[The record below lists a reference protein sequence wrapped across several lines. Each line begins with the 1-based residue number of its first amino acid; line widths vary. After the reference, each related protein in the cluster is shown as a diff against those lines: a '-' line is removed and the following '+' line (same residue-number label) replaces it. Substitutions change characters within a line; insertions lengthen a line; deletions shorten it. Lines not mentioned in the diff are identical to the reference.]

1 MRLSQLF
8 GQTLRQPPAD
18 AVLSSHRLLLR
29 AGMIRSLTGGGY
41 AYLPLGWRVIQ
52 KIERAFRQAMDTLGG
67 QEIYLPALQPG
78 ELWQASGRLER
89 ASASLLHFRDHSGR
103 HYVLAPSDEEALSDL
118 LHREI
123 HSHRQLPLL
132 VYHIQPR
139 FYDEPHP
146 GDGLFRT
153 REFLSADAYSL
164 HASATDPASKPSEQG
179 FDSFYRRMLN
189 AYTTIYRKCEIE
201 ALAVKADAGEAGA
214 GDAHAFV
221 VLHDGGDETV
231 LLCTACDY
239 AANAARATFQK
250 GQAPVEPLGEVQEI
264 ATPGCKTIA
273 ALAAFVGV
281 PEQRT
286 LKAVFYADR
295 WGKVTIVVIRGDLE
309 VNEVKLTNA
318 LGSAELH
325 PATEDELLTAGI
337 VAGYASPVGLSGVRV
352 VADDSIR
359 SGVNF
364 VAGANREG
372 YHLLNVNYPR
382 DFAVDLLADI
392 ALARGGHPCPR
403 CGNELREK
411 RAIEVG
417 RLSKPG
423 TYFSQVTGATY
434 LNEQGQAQPLVMG
447 AYHLPLG
454 RLMAAIVEQHHDEH
468 GIVWPTSVAPY
479 QVHLIALGLDQ
490 EAIAAQAGSL
500 YENLLARGYEV
511 LFDDRNESAG
521 VKFNDADLIGIP
533 LRLTISSRS
542 LQRGGVEAKLRWER
556 EAHIVAIDE
565 VEAEIEKTSRRS

>member
-8 GQTLRQPPAD
+8 GNTLRQPPAD
-18 AVLSSHRLLLR
+18 AVLTSHRLLLR
-29 AGMIRSLTGGGY
+29 AGMLRSLTADVY

-52 KIERAFRQAMDTLGG
+52 KIEDIFRQEMDSLDG
-67 QEIYLPALQPG
+67 QEICLPALQPG
-78 ELWQASGRLER
+78 ELWRASGRLER
-89 ASASLLHFRDHSGR
+89 TGASLLHFHDHSGR
-103 HYVLAPSDEEALSDL
+103 HSVLAPSDEEALNEL
-118 LHREI
+118 LRREI

-132 VYHIQPR
+132 LYQIQTR
-139 FYDEPHP
+139 FHDEPHS
-146 GDGLFRT
+146 GGLLRP
-153 REFLSADAYSL
+153 REFLTADAYSL
-164 HASATDPASKPSEQG
+164 HANLTDPSSKASGQG
-179 FDSFYRRMLN
+179 LESFYRRMLN
-189 AYTTIYRKCEIE
+189 TWATICQKCKVETLTVE
-201 ALAVKADAGEAGA
+201 ADVGE

-221 VLHDGGDETV
+221 VLHDDGDETV

-250 GQAPVEPLGEVQEI
+250 GQAPAEPPGEVQEI

-273 ALAAFVGV
+273 ALADFVGV
-281 PEQRT
+281 PERRT

-295 WGKVTIVVIRGDLE
+295 WGQVTVVVIRGDLE
-309 VNEVKLTNA
+309 VNEVKLRNA
-318 LGSAELH
+318 LGGAELH
-325 PATEDELLTAGI
+325 PATEDELLAVGI

-352 VADDSIR
+352 VADDSIQ

-382 DFAVDLLADI
+382 DFAVDWLGDI

-403 CGNELREK
+403 CRNELREK

-423 TYFSQVTGATY
+423 VCFSQVARATY
-434 LNEQGQAQPLVMG
+434 LDEQGQTQPLAMG
-447 AYHLPLG
+447 AYRLFLG
-454 RLMAAIVEQHHDEH
+454 RLMAAIVEQHHDKH
-468 GIVWPTSVAPY
+468 GIVWPASVAPY
-479 QVHLIALGLDQ
+479 QVHLVALGLDQ
-490 EAIAAQAGSL
+490 EAVAAQAETL
-500 YENLLARGYEV
+500 YKKLLARGYEV

-533 LRLTISSRS
+533 LRLTISARS

-556 EAHIVAIDE
+556 EARIVAVDE
-565 VEAEIEKTSRRS
+565 VEAEIAETSRRF